1 MSDNLKV
8 LYIEDEP
15 DIRAVAEF
23 ALEDEGFE
31 LTPCASGQEALDRAA
46 GGAWDLILLDVMMP
60 GMDGPTT
67 LRRLRDLPGLAETP
81 VLFMTA
87 KVQPAELAQYLALG
101 AIGVISK
108 PFDALT
114 LGDQI
119 WARLEEAKRGR

>member
-1 MSDNLKV
+1 MTGLLKV
-8 LYIEDEP
+8 LYVEDEP

-31 LTPCASGQEALDRAA
+31 LTSCASGQEALAKA
-46 GGAWDLILLDVMMP
+46 GAGTWDLLLLDVMMP

-67 LRRLRDLPGLAETP
+67 LHRLRELPGLDQTP

-87 KVQPAELAQYLALG
+87 KVQAAELDIYFALG

-119 WARLEEAKRGR
+119 RGFLEASRGQ

>member
-1 MSDNLKV
+1 MTGLLKV
-8 LYIEDEP
+8 LYVEDEP

-31 LTPCASGQEALDRAA
+31 LTSCASGPEALARAA
-46 GGAWDLILLDVMMP
+46 ERHWDLLLLDVMMP

-67 LRRLRDLPGLAETP
+67 LQHLRALPGLAETP

-87 KVQPAELAQYLALG
+87 KVQAAELEHYRALG

-108 PFDALT
+108 PFDALN
-114 LGDQI
+114 LGDTI
-119 WARLEEAKRGR
+119 RHFLEARGGQ

>member
-1 MSDNLKV
+1 MTGNLKV

-15 DIRAVAEF
+15 DIRAVTEF

-31 LTPCASGQEALDRAA
+31 LTPCASGKEALERAP

-67 LRRLRDLPGLAETP
+67 LRQLRDLPGLAQTP

-87 KVQPAELAQYLALG
+87 KVQPSEMAQYLALG

-119 WARLEEAKRGR
+119 RARLEEAKRGQ